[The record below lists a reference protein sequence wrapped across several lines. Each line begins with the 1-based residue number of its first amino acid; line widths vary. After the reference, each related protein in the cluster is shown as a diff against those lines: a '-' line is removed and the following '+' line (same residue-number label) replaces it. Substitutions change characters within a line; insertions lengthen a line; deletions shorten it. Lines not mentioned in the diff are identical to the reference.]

1 MSTASFRFFARLKDF
16 LAPDKRQ
23 ARMVYPISGKARV
36 RYPISGPARVVYPI
50 SGKDRVRYPIS
61 GKARVRYPI
70 SGPDTVTYSF
80 SGPVSI
86 KHAIEALG
94 VPHTEVDLILVN
106 GQSVGF
112 SYMLRSLDQVSVYPS
127 FSTLELSPVQ
137 QLREPLDFPLKF
149 IVDSHLGQLA
159 TYLRLLGFDAAYRN
173 DYEDD
178 ELAIQAYEQNRIL
191 LTRDRRLLMRKLI
204 IYGFCLQTRD
214 PRQQLRDVL
223 HRYQL
228 HNQIQPWRRCLRCS
242 GRLRPVAKEEIL
254 HRLEPKTR
262 KFYNEFHICEGCR
275 QIYWKGSHFKPLR
288 HLIEEIMAE

>member
-1 MSTASFRFFARLKDF
+1 MSTTFIRFFARLKDF

-23 ARMVYPISGKARV
+23 ARVAS
-36 RYPISGPARVVYPI
+36 PISGPTRVTYLF
-50 SGKDRVRYPIS
+50 SGKARVRYPIS

-70 SGPDTVTYSF
+70 SGPDTVAYPISGKARVRYPISGPDTVAYPI

-94 VPHTEVDLILVN
+94 VPHTEADLILVN

-112 SYMLRSLDQVSVYPS
+112 SYLLQSLDQASVYPS

-137 QLREPLDFPLKF
+137 QLREPLDPPLKF

-214 PRQQLRDVL
+214 PRQHTGL
-223 HRYQL
+223 
-228 HNQIQPWRRCLRCS
+228 NQKLANSTMNSTSARGAS
-242 GRLRPVAKEEIL
+242 
-254 HRLEPKTR
+254 
-262 KFYNEFHICEGCR
+262 KFIGKVPISNLC
-275 QIYWKGSHFKPLR
+275 
-288 HLIEEIMAE
+288 AT

>member
-1 MSTASFRFFARLKDF
+1 MSTAFIRFFARLKDF

-23 ARMVYPISGKARV
+23 ARIAYPISGKARV
-36 RYPISGPARVVYPI
+36 RYPISGKA
-50 SGKDRVRYPIS
+50 RVRYPFS
-61 GKARVRYPI
+61 GKARVRYP
-70 SGPDTVTYSF
+70 F

-94 VPHTEVDLILVN
+94 IPHTEVDLILVN
-106 GQSVGF
+106 GRSVGF
-112 SYMLRSLDQVSVYPS
+112 SYMLRSLDQASVYPS
-127 FSTLELSPVQ
+127 FSTLDLSPVQ

-149 IVDSHLGQLA
+149 IIDSHLGQLA

-178 ELAIQAYEQNRIL
+178 ELATQAFEQKRIL

-242 GRLRPVAKEEIL
+242 GRLRPVPKEEIL
-254 HRLEPKTR
+254 HRLEPKTQ
-262 KFYNEFHICEGCR
+262 KFYNEFHICEGCW
-275 QIYWKGSHFKPLR
+275 QIYWKGSHFEPLR
-288 HLIEEIMAE
+288 KFIEEIMAE